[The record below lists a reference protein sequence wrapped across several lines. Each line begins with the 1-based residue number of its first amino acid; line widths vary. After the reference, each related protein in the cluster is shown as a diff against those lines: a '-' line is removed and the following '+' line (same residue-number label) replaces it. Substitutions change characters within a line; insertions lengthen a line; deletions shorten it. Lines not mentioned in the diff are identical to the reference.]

1 MQMAAYTDFTMTP
14 ESQLLYA
21 ACCGDTQRVRELLE
35 QGVPVDSRDGRGRT
49 PLMLAVRNDCVDTVA
64 LLLAAGS
71 DATARNK
78 GQLQV
83 IDRLLPA
90 FCSEAACRRCGN
102 VLWPREL
109 R

>member
-1 MQMAAYTDFTMTP
+1 MQMAAYTGLTMIP

-35 QGVPVDSRDGRGRT
+35 QGVAVDSRDGRGRT

-71 DATARNK
+71 DA
-78 GQLQV
+78 QLATRGSF
-83 IDRLLPA
+83 RLLT
-90 FCSEAACRRCGN
+90 G
-102 VLWPREL
+102 
-109 R
+109 